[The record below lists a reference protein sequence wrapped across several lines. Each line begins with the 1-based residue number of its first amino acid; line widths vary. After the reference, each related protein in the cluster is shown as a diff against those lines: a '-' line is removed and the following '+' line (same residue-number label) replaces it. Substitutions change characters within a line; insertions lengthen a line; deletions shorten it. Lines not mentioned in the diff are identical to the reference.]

1 MSGNISGSQD
11 LAGREG
17 YYWAAI
23 LLNIL
28 HEQDSLQHKEASVFL
43 CAKAEKL

>member
-1 MSGNISGSQD
+1 MAVPHRRHGAMSGNISGSQD
-11 LAGREG
+11 LAGRER

-28 HEQDSLQHKEASVFL
+28 Q
-43 CAKAEKL
+43 